1 MPKTAKKPVF
11 TALEKKSI
19 YSLSS
24 IFFFRMFGLFL
35 VIPIFSLLAL
45 DLKGATPALIGLAFG
60 GYGLTQACLQIPFGV
75 WSDRIGR
82 KPVIAL
88 GLGLF
93 ILGSALGMVAEDI
106 YSMIVAR
113 LLQGAG
119 AISSAVLAL
128 IADLTRPEVRARA
141 NAGLGASIGLAFGS
155 AFFLAP
161 FLGDWMG
168 LRGVFG
174 LITFMAGISLLIL
187 LLWVPSPPQSFPS
200 SAPPRKM
207 VQTVLQIPALLKINL
222 GGFISTLGLSSTFFI
237 IPLVLH
243 EHGFE
248 KSDLWKIYLPMLFLG
263 GITMIAAAILAETKN
278 RFREVML
285 GGAVGWLVSF
295 GFLWMANYSGELV
308 LYLGALFLFFM
319 GFNVFE
325 PLFPSLLTRLT
336 REETKGT
343 ASGVY
348 SFSNFMGHFAGA
360 SLAGL
365 LYYPYPALL
374 FVFLIGMTAIFIYLL
389 LSFPNPQKRQTPQE
403 ESTAGVVN
411 EGAH

>member
-1 MPKTAKKPVF
+1 
-11 TALEKKSI
+11 
-19 YSLSS
+19 
-24 IFFFRMFGLFL
+24 MFGLFL

-45 DLKGATPALIGLAFG
+45 DLKGATPLLIGLAFG

-82 KPVIAL
+82 KPIIAL
-88 GLGLF
+88 GLGVF

-106 YSMIVAR
+106 YWMIVAR

-161 FLGDWMG
+161 FLGDWIG

-174 LITFMAGISLLIL
+174 LITVVAGISLLIL
-187 LLWVPSPPQSFPS
+187 LFWVPSPPKPLPS
-200 SAPPRKM
+200 KEPTRKM
-207 VQTVLQIPALLKINL
+207 IQTVLVVPSLLKINL
-222 GGFISTLGLSSTFFI
+222 GGFISTLGLSATFFI

-243 EHGFE
+243 EQGFA
-248 KSDLWKIYLPMLFLG
+248 KSDLWKVYLPMLLLG
-263 GITMIAAAILAETKN
+263 GVTMIAAAILAETKN

-285 GGAVGWLVSF
+285 AGAGVWLLSF
-295 GFLWMANYSGELV
+295 GCFWWGNFSNELF

-348 SFSNFMGHFAGA
+348 SFSNFMGHFVGA

-365 LYYPYPALL
+365 LYYQYPTLL
-374 FVFLIGMTAIFIYLL
+374 FLILIALTSFFIYLL
-389 LSFPNPQKRQTPQE
+389 LSFPNPQKRKTPQE
-403 ESTAGVVN
+403 APGGVV
-411 EGAH
+411 EEEAH